1 MAAAAP
7 YAGPV
12 PLDAKVAFL
21 RQPRSYPESTTR
33 VEAVETHMSWVFLTE
48 LHAYKL
54 KKPVCHDEL
63 DARTVQQRRFYCE
76 EELRL
81 NRRLA
86 ARIYLAVLPL
96 TLDPQGHLQLG
107 GTGEAVDWLVKMQR
121 LPAALMLDHALAA
134 GVASE
139 ESMLPVMELL
149 AAFYLACPPVVIAP
163 AAYRRRLGAA
173 MAENR
178 ICLGAPAYRLQG
190 GMLASI
196 FINLQAFLQTQS
208 LMLDERVRHGHIV
221 EGHGD
226 LRAEHVYLGPPPAV
240 IDCLEFSRTL
250 RTADSADEICFL
262 ALECERLGNPALGEA
277 LLQRYAAL
285 TGETPPPLLTCF
297 YRALRATT
305 RATLSIRHLDEE
317 KFRYSP
323 EGRRRANDYLA
334 LAERHAAM
342 SVSGPG

>member
-1 MAAAAP
+1 MAATAP

-21 RQPRSYPESTTR
+21 RESRNYPEPTTR
-33 VEAVETHMSWVFLTE
+33 VEAVETHMSWVFLTD
-48 LHAYKL
+48 LYAYKL

-86 ARIYLAVLPL
+86 ARVYLAVLPL
-96 TLDPQGHLQLG
+96 TLDPQGHLRLG

-134 GVASE
+134 GPVSA
-139 ESMLPVMELL
+139 ESMLQVMDLL
-149 AAFYLACPPVVIAP
+149 AAFYRTCTPVDITP
-163 AAYRRRLGAA
+163 AAYRRRLGATT
-173 MAENR
+173 AENR
-178 ICLGAPAYRLQG
+178 ICLGAPAYQLQS
-190 GMLASI
+190 GMLDSI
-196 FINLQAFLQTQS
+196 FTHLQTFLQTQS
-208 LMLDERVRHGHIV
+208 PMMDERVRGGHIV

-226 LRAEHVYLGPPPAV
+226 LRAEHVYLGPPPAI

-250 RTADSADEICFL
+250 RTADSADEVCFL

-285 TGETPPPLLTCF
+285 TGETPPAALTCF

-323 EGRRRANDYLA
+323 EWRRRANDYLV
-334 LAERHAAM
+334 LAERHAGMA
-342 SVSGPG
+342 VSGPR